1 MVVSQPRF
9 PPYILENIEGF
20 WKLLW
25 PVFWIQTFCM
35 VLNQLGISFEQFIL
49 PEASIKL
56 YSNKTTRRAEKLSSC
71 LHKQFQQIKT
81 NHQISQT
88 ATVLKSVETGF
99 RSVAPCMLH
108 HHNWPQ
114 FLDSDVWVAR
124 TVPSTRKNVVVV
136 VVRPSQVCRW
146 LQWTKCIY
154 DRCFWCALVK
164 SWQNFVWCNQQ
175 KTLRLEDVFDPRV
188 FLSSFRRGQATTFVW
203 QVVICCYDWRRFK
216 DTLWSSKIQFLK
228 QGI

>member
-1 MVVSQPRF
+1 MNSSYFQ
-9 PPYILENIEGF
+9 
-20 WKLLW
+20 KL
-25 PVFWIQTFCM
+25 Q
-35 VLNQLGISFEQFIL
+35 
-49 PEASIKL
+49 
-56 YSNKTTRRAEKLSSC
+56 SNCTATRRAEKLSSC

-88 ATVLKSVETGF
+88 ATVLKSVKTGF

-146 LQWTKCIY
+146 LKWTECEY
-154 DRCFWCALVK
+154 DRCFSCGIVQIMTDFCMMQPTKNAFALRMF
-164 SWQNFVWCNQQ
+164 STPEF
-175 KTLRLEDVFDPRV
+175 
-188 FLSSFRRGQATTFVW
+188 SSVLFGAARRQLAR
-203 QVVICCYDWRRFK
+203 QVVICCYD
-216 DTLWSSKIQFLK
+216 
-228 QGI
+228 